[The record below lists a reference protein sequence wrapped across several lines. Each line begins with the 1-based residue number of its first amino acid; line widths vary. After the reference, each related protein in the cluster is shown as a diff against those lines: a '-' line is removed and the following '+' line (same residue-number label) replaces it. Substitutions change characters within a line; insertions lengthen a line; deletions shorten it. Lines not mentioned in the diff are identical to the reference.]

1 MAFQTGTKVDP
12 RLMMADYSGFAKAA
26 EIEAQG
32 MKSFAESIGGGIAK
46 FAKKAEQKKKKES
59 GIAYT
64 TEWATNNPEAAE
76 KIGFDVRDEDGFFD
90 PTNIAKSAREFYDT
104 FGDDG
109 FKAVVPQLLAL
120 EVKSETSADAANKE
134 ALEQLRD
141 PVKFRNLQS
150 VAASDDSLRI
160 VYNEGVGTGGMYE
173 LQRATRPDG
182 FLKTGIGKGYET
194 VQFDDPA
201 AELFRGQ
208 PGSAFIFGDQGLAN
222 RTGVFPGAK
231 IPRRPEVE
239 IDSTYNSDS
248 ITVDPNDLSNFSV
261 AQ

>member
-32 MKSFAESIGGGIAK
+32 MKNFADSIGGGIAK

-64 TEWATNNPEAAE
+64 TEWATNNPEMAE

-90 PTNIAKSAREFYDT
+90 PTNIAKSAKEFYDT

-120 EVKSETSADAANKE
+120 EVRSESAASSANKE
-134 ALEQLRD
+134 MRESLYD
-141 PVKFRNLQS
+141 PIKFMNLQRT
-150 VAASDDSLRI
+150 AASDPNLRI
-160 VYNEGVGTGGMYE
+160 VFNEEGGTGGIYE
-173 LQRATRPDG
+173 LQKANRPGG
-182 FLKTGIGKGYET
+182 FLGTGFGKDYQ
-194 VQFDDPA
+194 VVKFDDPT
-201 AELFRGQ
+201 AEMFKG
-208 PGSAFIFGDQGLAN
+208 PGSAFIFGDRGAGQ
-222 RTGVFPGAK
+222 REGVFPGAR

-239 IDSTYNSDS
+239 IDETPDSDS
-248 ITVDPNDLSNFSV
+248 IKVDPNDLSNFSV